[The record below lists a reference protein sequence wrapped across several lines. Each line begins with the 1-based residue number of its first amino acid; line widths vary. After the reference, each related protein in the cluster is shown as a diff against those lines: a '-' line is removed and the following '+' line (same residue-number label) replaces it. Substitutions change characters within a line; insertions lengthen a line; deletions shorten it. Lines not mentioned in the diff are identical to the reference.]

1 MMQIKAFND
10 KIEEQLT
17 VLGKK
22 FLGLYYRTGD
32 IKKLAQYFD
41 EKGCVDTLTVDCPEF
56 SLDFDLKTDEAD
68 SHSTDYENVVTV
80 HSEMKDLPPAVAA
93 NPQFWAW
100 EAHRH
105 FADYIHNRSEKERS
119 DYTEVTVLRD
129 FFCRT
134 STGGTRRS
142 LVTNPLSRLW
152 WCGRL
157 LRDDANAEDPYHF
170 VRHFTSSAFNSK
182 ILLFASSTAAS
193 NHEIA
198 MGMMDAIDKYK
209 TENGLADVTR
219 HEILAC
225 TRHLN
230 SIGAVR
236 MIDTL
241 GREAITEICYKV
253 LEAKCRFT
261 ND

>member
-1 MMQIKAFND
+1 MKVGAFND

-17 VLGKK
+17 QLKNE
-22 FLGLYYRTGD
+22 LLDRYYRKGD
-32 IKKLAQYFD
+32 VWELAKQF
-41 EKGCVDTLTVDCPEF
+41 EKSGCVQTLNVDCPEF
-56 SLDFDLKTDEAD
+56 SLVFDLKTDASD
-68 SHSTDYENVVTV
+68 PHSTDYENVVTL
-80 HSEMKDLPPAVAA
+80 HSVMRDLPPAVAA

-100 EAHRH
+100 EAHQ
-105 FADYIHNRSEKERS
+105 FPDYVHNRSEAERENYS
-119 DYTEVTVLRD
+119 EDDVRRD

-134 STGGTRRS
+134 ETGPRRS
-142 LVTNPLSRLW
+142 LVTNPVSRLW

-198 MGMMDAIDKYK
+198 MGMMDAIDRHKA
-209 TENGLADVTR
+209 ERGLADVTR

-241 GREAITEICYKV
+241 GREAIAEICRKV
-253 LEAKCRFT
+253 LEAESHIL
-261 ND
+261 

>member
-1 MMQIKAFND
+1 MMQVGAFND

-17 VLGKK
+17 ALKRD
-22 FLGLYYRTGD
+22 LLDRYYRKGD
-32 IKKLAQYFD
+32 VWALAREF
-41 EKGCVDTLTVDCPEF
+41 ERKGCVDTLNVDCPAF
-56 SLDFDLKTDEAD
+56 SLALDLKTDETD
-68 SHSTDYENVVTV
+68 PHSTDYENVVAV
-80 HSEMKDLPPAVAA
+80 HSAMKDLPPAVAA

-100 EAHRH
+100 EAHQ
-105 FADYIHNRSEKERS
+105 FADYIHNRSETERDS
-119 DYTEVTVLRD
+119 YSEADVLRD
-129 FFCRT
+129 FFCRI

-142 LVTNPLSRLW
+142 LVTNPISRLW

-157 LRDDANAEDPYHF
+157 LRDEENAEDPYRF
-170 VRHFTSSAFNSK
+170 IRHFTSSAFNSK

-198 MGMMDAIDKYK
+198 MGMMDAIDRYK
-209 TENGLADVTR
+209 AENGLADVTR

-241 GREAITEICYKV
+241 GRKAIGEMCYKV
-253 LEAKCRFT
+253 LLSEA
-261 ND
+261 